1 MSKTYVSLSLAILAG
16 LSLSSS
22 LLAQPWE
29 KAYGPSAS
37 EEEGHRRVTPVTQ
50 CPGRGYIAIGTR
62 GLGSATQVYLVRTDD
77 SGARI
82 WEHYFDIGFDGQSD
96 QGLALV
102 ELRDGTGFM
111 TTGTS
116 ERGFQSV
123 AHALR
128 VDCNGRPLFSYFYAP
143 PFAPVASRV
152 TGHDIREAVVG
163 DNITTKAG
171 DFIIAGYLD
180 DGATS
185 ASDAIL
191 MRINASGN
199 LVWHRRYDSGAIERF
214 YGLTE
219 ARPNVNGGGDIIAVG
234 DWRDGGRSQALAARV
249 NGNDGSIN
257 PFTFQCMAIYGDSG
271 EENFQSVVEIR
282 ISPYTGALAMAG
294 QSTSPGQLEDVYLVE
309 TRANPCAVIAQT
321 TIGNEFFGTY
331 TEFATDLIEVLAP
344 VNSGLGVPLGSLA
357 LTGYAENSGSAGDA
371 FLLFAS
377 QGSLLPI
384 TGRIYGDHRGAKD
397 WGTSL
402 QQLRNT
408 LGPATQPRG
417 FIIAGTTTTNWD
429 GTNDRRDLYLVQP
442 NDQASTGC
450 EKEWWPDGYE
460 WRWEPRQLDPRIDK
474 VVIEEEVAV
483 DGSREDTVIRICQ

>member
-1 MSKTYVSLSLAILAG
+1 MSKTYVSLSLALLAG

-22 LLAQPWE
+22 LPAQPWE
-29 KAYGPSAS
+29 KAYGPAAS

-50 CPGRGYIAIGTR
+50 CPGRGYIAIGTHN
-62 GLGSATQVYLVRTDD
+62 LGSQTQVYLVRTDD
-77 SGARI
+77 AGVRI
-82 WEHYFDIGFDGQSD
+82 WEHYFDIGADGQSD

-116 ERGFQSV
+116 ERGFQAV
-123 AHALR
+123 AHSLR
-128 VDCNGRPLFSYFYAP
+128 VDCDGRPLFSHFYGP
-143 PFAPVASRV
+143 QFAHIAGRV

-163 DNITTKAG
+163 DNITTKPG
-171 DFIIAGYLD
+171 DFIIAGYFD
-180 DGATS
+180 DGAST
-185 ASDAIL
+185 SDAVL
-191 MRINASGN
+191 LRINSSGN
-199 LVWHRRYDSGAIERF
+199 LVWHRRYDTGFTERF

-234 DWRDGGRSQALAARV
+234 DWRDNGRSQALAARV

-257 PFTFQCMAIYGDSG
+257 PLTYQCMAIFGDAG

-282 ISPYTGALAMAG
+282 LSPFTGALAMAG
-294 QSTSPGQLEDVYLVE
+294 QSSSPGQLEDVYLVE
-309 TRANPCAVIAQT
+309 TKPSPCSMIAQT

-331 TEFATDLIEVLAP
+331 TELATDLIEVLAP

-384 TGRIYGDHRGAKD
+384 TARIYGDHRGSKD

-408 LGPATQPRG
+408 LGPVVQPRG
-417 FIIAGTTTTNWD
+417 FVIAGTTTTDWD
-429 GTNDRRDLYLVQP
+429 GSGDRRDLYLIQP
-442 NDQASTGC
+442 NDKASTGC

-460 WRWEPRQLDPRIDK
+460 WRWPLRQIDPHIDK
-474 VVIEEEVAV
+474 VVIEEEVRV
-483 DGSREDTVIRICQ
+483 DGHRDDTMIRICQ